1 MRVSV
6 DDQVAEL
13 PMESNGN
20 LSDVMKNVA
29 ANLPANRLITGILLD
44 GQSPHQNPQTGALSY
59 PAGDVKDVQIRTVDK
74 EMWAANGID
83 ISLSCV
89 ERIQKSLI
97 RAAELFR
104 ERDKSEAN
112 HFFVHCI
119 EGMER
124 FIETLM
130 ITRCALRLD
139 FNRISID
146 GITLAQIQDELS
158 KILKTILECQEK
170 EDFIALADKVE
181 YELITNLYAWARALR
196 QLRLSQMS
204 NA

>member
-1 MRVSV
+1 
-6 DDQVAEL
+6 
-13 PMESNGN
+13 
-20 LSDVMKNVA
+20 
-29 ANLPANRLITGILLD
+29 
-44 GQSPHQNPQTGALSY
+44 
-59 PAGDVKDVQIRTVDK
+59 
-74 EMWAANGID
+74 MWAANGID
-83 ISLSCV
+83 IALSCV

-104 ERDKSEAN
+104 DQDKSEAN

-130 ITRCALRLD
+130 ITRCALKLD

-170 EDFIALADKVE
+170 EDFVGVADRVE